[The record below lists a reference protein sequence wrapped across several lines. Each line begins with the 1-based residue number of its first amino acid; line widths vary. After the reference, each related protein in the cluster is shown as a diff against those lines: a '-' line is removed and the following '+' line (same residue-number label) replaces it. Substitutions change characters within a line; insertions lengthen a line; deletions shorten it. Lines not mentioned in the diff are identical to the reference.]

1 MGGNGNGLLI
11 PARFLV
17 TIGHLVA
24 IIMIQSTMKSNVYAS
39 LGIVETDAYLS
50 QHGNFPHGAAFPLDA
65 SERSAVDSIN
75 NALIVSYT
83 CFAFDLLGM
92 IGGFTLFFSQVNLL
106 QIVIHFIGGVYTS
119 WFIAYGWKWQSLW
132 YIVGFTNVTTAV
144 VEIVMLLAI
153 FAFKIVIY

>member
-1 MGGNGNGLLI
+1 
-11 PARFLV
+11 
-17 TIGHLVA
+17 
-24 IIMIQSTMKSNVYAS
+24 
-39 LGIVETDAYLS
+39 
-50 QHGNFPHGAAFPLDA
+50 
-65 SERSAVDSIN
+65 
-75 NALIVSYT
+75 
-83 CFAFDLLGM
+83 M